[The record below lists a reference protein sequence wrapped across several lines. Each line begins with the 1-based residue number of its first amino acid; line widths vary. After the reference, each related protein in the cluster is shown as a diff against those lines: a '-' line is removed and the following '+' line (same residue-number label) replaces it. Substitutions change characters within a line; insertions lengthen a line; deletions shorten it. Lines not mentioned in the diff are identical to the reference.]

1 MSSSS
6 VRPWPR
12 VHQHH
17 HPGQVLARHQ
27 VIGHHLLPADL
38 VGLGNGGI
46 AVPGQVGQHGI
57 GHALLA
63 QLEQVDRLGAS
74 GGLGAKARR
83 FCCVSVLMQVDLP
96 ALERPTKAISGTS
109 RRGQVLQPRRR
120 GEETGRVQPGDS
132 LRRGGGG
139 HGEPGGRGV
148 GIVESRGFAPIK
160 PKKREQDACLLLLAA
175 LLAISA
181 LSTWAQQPAASAPAP
196 AASAAAPA
204 AHGTPAPAAAPAVA
218 KADAAAGEAKFGAV
232 CVACHGAGGNS
243 GTPAN
248 PKLSQQHDAYIVK
261 QLQEFKAGKRASPI
275 MQGFAS
281 QLSDQDMKNVAAYL
295 GTQKAKPNFA
305 KDKELVSLGEKIYRG
320 GIQNRQLPA
329 CAGCHSPNGFGHP
342 RPVPAPVRPA
352 RRLHGGPAGR
362 PSATACARTA
372 RR

>member
-1 MSSSS
+1 MNKT
-6 VRPWPR
+6 
-12 VHQHH
+12 
-17 HPGQVLARHQ
+17 
-27 VIGHHLLPADL
+27 PA
-38 VGLGNGGI
+38 
-46 AVPGQVGQHGI
+46 
-57 GHALLA
+57 
-63 QLEQVDRLGAS
+63 S
-74 GGLGAKARR
+74 
-83 FCCVSVLMQVDLP
+83 
-96 ALERPTKAISGTS
+96 
-109 RRGQVLQPRRR
+109 
-120 GEETGRVQPGDS
+120 
-132 LRRGGGG
+132 
-139 HGEPGGRGV
+139 
-148 GIVESRGFAPIK
+148 
-160 PKKREQDACLLLLAA
+160 LLLAA

-204 AHGTPAPAAAPAVA
+204 AHGAPAPAAAPAVA

-232 CVACHGAGGNS
+232 CVGCHGAGGNS

-329 CAGCHSPNGFGHP
+329 CAGCHSPNGSGIPAQYP
-342 RPVPAPVRPA
+342 RLSGQHADYTYAQLVGFRDGA
-352 RRLHGGPAGR
+352 RKNSLPMTQVAARLSDREIRAVADYIAGLR
-362 PSATACARTA
+362 
-372 RR
+372 